1 MTLERGFRPRPNRD
15 TVRAKRK
22 EKPSTHKSYTHK
34 QYRIFRSDNADPPI
48 NHMMKRRSST
58 FGRVQGLVSGLLFGA
73 MASGCGES
81 FSLEVIRTDGLVVT
95 DDGTCFQQDIV
106 QTECFLQ
113 EVLVEECF
121 EEQTLIEV
129 CELGFFGFEVCFEE
143 LIIEEVCD
151 LVVIDV
157 VEVCQDVVIDSVLI
171 CE

>member
-1 MTLERGFRPRPNRD
+1 MLDVPVGNR
-15 TVRAKRK
+15 
-22 EKPSTHKSYTHK
+22 
-34 QYRIFRSDNADPPI
+34 I
-48 NHMMKRRSST
+48 MKRRSST

-129 CELGFFGFEVCFEE
+129 CELSFFGFEVCFEE

>member
-1 MTLERGFRPRPNRD
+1 MLDVPAGNR
-15 TVRAKRK
+15 
-22 EKPSTHKSYTHK
+22 
-34 QYRIFRSDNADPPI
+34 I
-48 NHMMKRRSST
+48 MKRQVST
-58 FGRVQGLVSGLLFGA
+58 FGRIHGLVSGLLFGA
-73 MASGCGES
+73 IASGCGGS
-81 FSLEVIRTDGLVVT
+81 FSLEVVRREGLIVT
-95 DDGTCFQQDIV
+95 DDGSCFLQDIV